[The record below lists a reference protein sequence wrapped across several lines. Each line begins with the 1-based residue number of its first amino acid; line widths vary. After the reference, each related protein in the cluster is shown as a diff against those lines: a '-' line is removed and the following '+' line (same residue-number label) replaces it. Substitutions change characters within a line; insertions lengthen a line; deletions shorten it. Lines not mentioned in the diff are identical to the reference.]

1 MQLEIITAPQYEPVT
16 LAQAKLAARVTESD
30 EDTFFTDILIP
41 AARQDCEQ
49 LLRRFPL
56 EAGVSPGFAVLEEG
70 EARLVAERARE
81 AVALHVIREPDGE
94 IGREGKGRSSKRA
107 LRHPSR
113 RAVALAVAGFVVL
126 AVTNLARAQ
135 TGHDRYW
142 MLAAYALAVGL
153 FVASGLSDRDRDR

>member
-1 MQLEIITAPQYEPVT
+1 M
-16 LAQAKLAARVTESD
+16 RG
-30 EDTFFTDILIP
+30 
-41 AARQDCEQ
+41 
-49 LLRRFPL
+49 
-56 EAGVSPGFAVLEEG
+56 GVSDHGPP
-70 EARLVAERARE
+70 RA
-81 AVALHVIREPDGE
+81 DGE